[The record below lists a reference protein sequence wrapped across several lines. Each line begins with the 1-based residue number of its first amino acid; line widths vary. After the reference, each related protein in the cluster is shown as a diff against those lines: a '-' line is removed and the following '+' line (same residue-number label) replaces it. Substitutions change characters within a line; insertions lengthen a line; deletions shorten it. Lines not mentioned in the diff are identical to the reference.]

1 MAEVRP
7 IPELQDAFKPAP
19 LRGQSREDYRA
30 DLTDRI
36 VGVLLDDSPSN
47 SDKTSCRAAVE
58 HWLSEEPIKSLLARR
73 LSALTPS
80 VGQ

>member
-1 MAEVRP
+1 MKLRPPPENPLINHFTRMTKMAEVRP

-36 VGVLLDDSPSN
+36 VGVLLDNSPSN

-58 HWLSEEPIKSLLARR
+58 TLA
-73 LSALTPS
+73 
-80 VGQ
+80 Q

>member
-19 LRGQSREDYRA
+19 FGQSREDYRA

-36 VGVLLDDSPSN
+36 VGVLLDNSPSN

-58 HWLSEEPIKSLLARR
+58 HWLSEEPVDSLLARR